1 MMIEKGV
8 ISMSRSYV
16 NAEGKRYFG
25 AAADAHHTKE
35 MGYSSAEEYADASFD
50 AGYDAGYQERKREEL
65 EKWKSNRESEIR
77 RSKIKVS

>member
-1 MMIEKGV
+1 
-8 ISMSRSYV
+8 MSRSYV

-25 AAADAHHTKE
+25 AAADAHHTKD